1 MFQPTGAGDR
11 IACTHAVGRDA
22 DRMRGMT
29 PLRIGEGVAGRAVA
43 EGRPVWTVDILDDPA
58 TPPPDQ
64 LRETAAPVMHH
75 SVMAAPLVVNGVMRG
90 ALVGTARA
98 PGLFSDAQVELLAAL
113 ASLAGVALENA
124 RLHEETRAQAHRA
137 RVVADMARIISST
150 LDLPDLLA
158 AMVREIQRV
167 VPCVLGSFAFH
178 DPVAATMTYH
188 AMGAPGIQRQPPMVT
203 VPAEGTLALRVMTS
217 RQTEIVD
224 DYRESPIALH
234 AARVSAGFLSS
245 ACVPILRE
253 DECLGVLNVVS
264 DR

>member
-75 SVMAAPLVVNGVMRG
+75 SVMAAPLPINGVMRG
-90 ALVGTARA
+90 ALVGRGRGT
-98 PGLFSDAQVELLAAL
+98 GLFSESQAELLAAL

-124 RLHEETRAQAHRA
+124 RLNEETRAQAHRA
-137 RVVADMARIISST
+137 RVVSDMARIISST
-150 LDLPDLLA
+150 LDMPNLLGA
-158 AMVREIQRV
+158 LTREIQRV

-178 DPVAATMTYH
+178 DPVANTMTYH
-188 AMGAPGIQRQPPMVT
+188 AMGAPGLRLQPPSAT
-203 VPAEGTLALRVMTS
+203 VPAEGTLALRVM
-217 RQTEIVD
+217 
-224 DYRESPIALH
+224 
-234 AARVSAGFLSS
+234 
-245 ACVPILRE
+245 
-253 DECLGVLNVVS
+253 
-264 DR
+264 